1 MFVTE
6 RKIAN
11 APARLVEPGASPAEP
26 GASPAEPGATA
37 RPSAAG
43 TAGAADALIAVNR

>member
-11 APARLVEPGASPAEP
+11 APARLVEP